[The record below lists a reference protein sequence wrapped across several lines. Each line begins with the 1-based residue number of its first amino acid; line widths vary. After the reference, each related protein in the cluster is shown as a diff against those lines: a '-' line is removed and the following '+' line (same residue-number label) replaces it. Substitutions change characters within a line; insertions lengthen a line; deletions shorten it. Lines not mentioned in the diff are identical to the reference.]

1 MAIRLLSAETID
13 GNATFTGDVAFQG
26 TTNTYSGVVG
36 QHPKFTQYAGLWNT
50 KGQANNADRYM
61 ILNAAEADGYKTY
74 ITGDEV
80 LIRPGQNNTTGQLI
94 IRTTGATFAG
104 IVTTDKILVT
114 KGQNVSHGA
123 SQLRISQEDTATSE
137 LRFYGANTSTAGT
150 LRFLGSS
157 SDGSVGG
164 ERMRIDSS
172 GNFKIFAGDL
182 TLEGGRVIV
191 RESDDGN
198 DAAKLTRDADEGY
211 LQLFS
216 SGTQTIEIRGNGNSY
231 FNGGNVGIG
240 TNSPVVELA
249 INDPTGNSAIRLGG
263 GAANNETYQIQQG
276 IDGVSNGGFAIRN
289 ITNGSNPF
297 VIQHSTENVGIGT
310 DSPNQKLEVA
320 GRIRVTTDPTLE
332 VYEASNKR
340 GGFQWDSTND
350 YVNIFSTGGDMR
362 FDLGG
367 ERMRITS
374 AGNVGIGTT
383 SPDALLDIGVNNIIT
398 LDDTGSSTGFIGMG
412 SFNDGS
418 KNRAQGASYFG
429 FGLEIDRPNANIS
442 FNAYASTGITTSGT
456 NILVLKNTGNVG
468 IGTSSPAYKLDVSG
482 GNMAIRNSAGPQLL
496 FFEPGR
502 SYTDG
507 MRLLRYQDKLSLTY
521 GWNANEEALTV
532 VGGTGSDVGNVGI
545 GTTSPS
551 AKLHV
556 NGVVTA
562 NDSIQVQNDD
572 SGFICRNAAGTVIG
586 TVGAESSST
595 PNIGMFTV
603 RNNGNNK
610 IVLNSNGD
618 SYFIGGRIGIGT
630 TSPTEK
636 LRVQGASGSDLLVRF
651 QPFTNNA
658 QTKLYLSSVSSGDG
672 GYFYNANDNTSGLFA
687 YGDYTFYVGTSNI
700 SGSIGN
706 PRMIIKQDGKVG
718 VGTTN
723 PQNTF
728 VVANGTDNT
737 QNVEIAPNYI
747 QSFNRQS
754 GNLGYAALGFY
765 GSSYTF
771 NVGNVG
777 IGTTSPGYTLEV
789 QGQGYFSSHLYAH
802 CLGVGAATPNSLGV
816 IRAAGDV
823 IAYYSSDKRLKNN
836 ITKIEK
842 PLEKL
847 EKINGYEFDWNDK
860 QELYEGHDVGV
871 VAQEIEEVYPQ
882 LVETREDGY
891 KAVKYEKLVP
901 LLIESIKELKKEI
914 DNIKNKSWQ
923 SDY

>member
-1 MAIRLLSAETID
+1 
-13 GNATFTGDVAFQG
+13 
-26 TTNTYSGVVG
+26 
-36 QHPKFTQYAGLWNT
+36 
-50 KGQANNADRYM
+50 
-61 ILNAAEADGYKTY
+61 
-74 ITGDEV
+74 
-80 LIRPGQNNTTGQLI
+80 
-94 IRTTGATFAG
+94 
-104 IVTTDKILVT
+104 
-114 KGQNVSHGA
+114 
-123 SQLRISQEDTATSE
+123 
-137 LRFYGANTSTAGT
+137 
-150 LRFLGSS
+150 
-157 SDGSVGG
+157 
-164 ERMRIDSS
+164 MRINSS
-172 GNFKIFAGDL
+172 
-182 TLEGGRVIV
+182 
-191 RESDDGN
+191 
-198 DAAKLTRDADEGY
+198 
-211 LQLFS
+211 
-216 SGTQTIEIRGNGNSY
+216 
-231 FNGGNVGIG
+231 GNVGIG
-240 TNSPVVELA
+240 LTGPAHLLHVQGDATDGVLVVSRTSNTDQKLFL
-249 INDPTGNSAIRLGG
+249 RG
-263 GAANNETYQIQQG
+263 GA
-276 IDGVSNGGFAIRN
+276 
-289 ITNGSNPF
+289 GSG
-297 VIQHSTENVGIGT
+297 E
-310 DSPNQKLEVA
+310 
-320 GRIRVTTDPTLE
+320 GRV
-332 VYEASNKR
+332 ASNYHLELR
-340 GGFQWDSTND
+340 SGLSGSDSYDLSLSTSSGVALKVDATNN
-350 YVNIFSTGGDMR
+350 NI
-362 FDLGG
+362 
-367 ERMRITS
+367 
-374 AGNVGIGTT
+374 GIGTT

-706 PRMIIKQDGKVG
+706 PRMIIKQG
-718 VGTTN
+718 
-723 PQNTF
+723 
-728 VVANGTDNT
+728 
-737 QNVEIAPNYI
+737 
-747 QSFNRQS
+747 
-754 GNLGYAALGFY
+754 
-765 GSSYTF
+765 
-771 NVGNVG
+771 GNVG
-777 IGTTSPGYTLEV
+777 IGTTSPLSLLDLGSTAGQKLYVYASNTIRSGFGIDLSGSSRELSIFHTSSNASNGDISFGYRLESNGSYTERMRLTGAGKLGIGTNSPTANLEV
-789 QGQGYFSSHLYAH
+789 GGAGATLRVGPRYPSGGDRDFVDLIANGTDSKVLSNNERFHIENNSGHIIINPSGSVGIGLTAPGAKVEILDTATGDAQLKLQGNNTNQGSANNVKVVKHYPVVSSGNKLIIPVASQGNLNSTTIVRIFGHGAKFNTTQHLGFTADFAFGHLHTNTNLTVLASTGNISGIAVNGSNIEISFTTAYTSSNTDG
-802 CLGVGAATPNSLGV
+802 LFATIEFMTNVTANS
-816 IRAAGDV
+816 IN
-823 IAYYSSDKRLKNN
+823 IAN
-836 ITKIEK
+836 IAM
-842 PLEKL
+842 
-847 EKINGYEFDWNDK
+847 N
-860 QELYEGHDVGV
+860 
-871 VAQEIEEVYPQ
+871 
-882 LVETREDGY
+882 
-891 KAVKYEKLVP
+891 
-901 LLIESIKELKKEI
+901 
-914 DNIKNKSWQ
+914 
-923 SDY
+923 